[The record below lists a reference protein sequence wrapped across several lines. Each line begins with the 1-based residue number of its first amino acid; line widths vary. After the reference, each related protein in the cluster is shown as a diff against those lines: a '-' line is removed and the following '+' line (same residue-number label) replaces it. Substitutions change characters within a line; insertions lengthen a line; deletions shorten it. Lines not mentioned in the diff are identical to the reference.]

1 MIIRIIIELI
11 VKLMSGDWL
20 PRFTST
26 RSFTMSSL
34 VLAFMLLPS
43 LLWAG
48 AMQIE
53 AEKMIF
59 YHKQN
64 RVEFTR
70 NVQVKRD
77 DFIISCDRLVVNY
90 SKGENTQLEFVDAF
104 GHVTMTQGARQG
116 KADTARLD
124 QKKNILTLIGN
135 AVLEQPGG
143 RIEGETIIH
152 HMSSE
157 KTEVYPVKGG
167 RTHMTI
173 ETSDKGNDPLP
184 GAGK

>member
-1 MIIRIIIELI
+1 MTFRIIIVSAL
-11 VKLMSGDWL
+11 L
-20 PRFTST
+20 
-26 RSFTMSSL
+26 
-34 VLAFMLLPS
+34 LLPH

-48 AMQIE
+48 TMQIE

-59 YHKQN
+59 QHKDN
-64 RVEFTR
+64 KAEFTS

-77 DFIISCDRLVVNY
+77 GFIMNCDRLVVNY
-90 SKGENTQLEFVDAF
+90 SEGENPQVEFVDAF
-104 GHVTMTQGARQG
+104 GHVTMVQGERKG
-116 KADTARLD
+116 HADTARLD
-124 QKKNILTLIGN
+124 QKKNTLTLKGN

-152 HMSSE
+152 NMSSE
-157 KTEVYPVKGG
+157 KTEVHPVKGG

-173 ETSDKGNDPLP
+173 ETGDESNSILP

>member
-1 MIIRIIIELI
+1 
-11 VKLMSGDWL
+11 
-20 PRFTST
+20 
-26 RSFTMSSL
+26 
-34 VLAFMLLPS
+34 MLLPS
-43 LLWAG
+43 LLWA
-48 AMQIE
+48 ATMQIE

-64 RVEFTR
+64 KVEFTS

-77 DFIISCDRLVVNY
+77 DFVMRCDRLVVNY
-90 SKGENTQLEFVDAF
+90 SEGENTQLEFVDAF
-104 GHVTMTQGARQG
+104 GHVTMTQGKRRG

-124 QKKNILTLIGN
+124 QKKDTLTLKGN

-143 RIEGETIIH
+143 RIEGETIVH

-157 KTEVYPVKGG
+157 KTEVYPIKGG

-173 ETSDKGNDPLP
+173 ETGDKGSHLLS